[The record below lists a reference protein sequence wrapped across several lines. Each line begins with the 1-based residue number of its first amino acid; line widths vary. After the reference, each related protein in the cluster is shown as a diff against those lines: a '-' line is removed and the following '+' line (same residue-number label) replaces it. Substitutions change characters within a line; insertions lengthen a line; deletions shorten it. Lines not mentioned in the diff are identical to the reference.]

1 MCGIVG
7 ILGNNDN
14 HEIERMLERIEH
26 RGPDGS
32 GLWTSDHGHNL
43 TIGHVRLSIIDVA
56 GGKQPIPNEDKTT
69 WIIVNG
75 EIYNYQR
82 LREMLEGNHEFA
94 TGSDS
99 EVILHLYEE
108 YGPAAIPMLDGMF
121 ALAIWDQEHGLILAR
136 DYIGIKPLYYRF
148 DDSDETLVFASEMKA
163 LVDLQG
169 DKGSMQERVSS
180 HTLEPSVLRER
191 DNEADIKEFPHG
203 HYWQV
208 GRESKPRRYYQVPR
222 PRPEIYDRNAA
233 VQLIHGKLI
242 EAVQKRLMSDVPLGT
257 FLSGGLDSSL
267 ITAMVKRLRSDAP
280 LHTFSVGLGGSPDI
294 LAAREVAAHV
304 DTIHHEKLISKDEI
318 LEGLPIVIHHLES
331 YDPALVRSAIPTYFV
346 SELARKHVT
355 VVLSGEGADELFGGY
370 HYLAGM
376 ESDEALLNKELWN
389 ITRNLHNSNLQRV
402 DRMTMANKLEG
413 RVPFLDAD
421 LIEIAF
427 SLDPEI
433 KRTRSHSKWI
443 LRKIAEEY
451 LPKEFAWR
459 VKEKFSIGTGIGPFL
474 EEHART
480 TLTGAEFS
488 RVMERLESNGVKIK
502 SKEEL
507 LYYNLFK
514 EHYDNESIIGQ
525 MGKSRSLNPG
535 EIWS

>member
-1 MCGIVG
+1 
-7 ILGNNDN
+7 
-14 HEIERMLERIEH
+14 MLERIEH

-56 GGKQPIPNEDKTT
+56 GGKQPIPNEDKTA

-82 LREMLEGNHEFA
+82 LREMLEENHEFA

-121 ALAIWDQEHGLILAR
+121 ALAIWDHQHGLLLAR
-136 DYIGIKPLYYRF
+136 DYIGIKPLYYQF
-148 DDSDETLVFASEMKA
+148 DENTENLVFASEMKA
-163 LVDLQG
+163 LVDLQEKK
-169 DKGSMQERVSS
+169 DIEQDRLSFD
-180 HTLEPSVLRER
+180 TLDPTVL
-191 DNEADIKEFPHG
+191 NEIKNKVDIKEFPNG
-203 HYWQV
+203 HYWRV
-208 GRESKPRRYYQVPR
+208 GRGSKPQRYYRVPR
-222 PRPEIYDRNAA
+222 PKPEIYNRDAA

-267 ITAMVKRLRSDAP
+267 ITAMVKKLRGDAP
-280 LHTFSVGLGGSPDI
+280 LHTFSVGLKGSPDI

-304 DTIHHEKLISKDEI
+304 GTIHHEKLISKDEI
-318 LEGLPIVIHHLES
+318 LEALPIVIHHLES

-355 VVLSGEGADELFGGY
+355 VVLSGEGADELFGAY

-376 ESDEALLNKELWN
+376 EADDALLNKELWN

-421 LIEIAF
+421 LIEVAF
-427 SLDPEI
+427 LLDPEI
-433 KRTRSHSKWI
+433 KRSTSHSKWI

-459 VKEKFSIGTGIGPFL
+459 VKEKFSIGTGIGPLL
-474 EEHART
+474 EEHAET
-480 TLTGAEFS
+480 TITDVELS
-488 RVMERLESNGVKIK
+488 RAKRQLGSNEAKIK

-507 LYYNLFK
+507 IYYNLFK
-514 EHYDNESIIGQ
+514 EHYNNESIIDQ

-535 EIWS
+535 EMWS